1 MPARTLVTIGDLR
14 AQPLRRTRTRRLGHV
29 DPFRYR
35 ERSGMGSATPAT
47 GGAALQDATATL
59 LNYLEMNGAPSEHVS
74 DPQVLAYQKVW
85 NADPAN
91 ASDQL
96 SPDGGYGPL
105 TQGTLDVMT
114 GGIAPAVNT
123 GQGPAPSPSPM
134 PPPGVLVVPA
144 SGGSDMGW
152 LLIAGGAGLLAYLLF
167 FRKKK
172 HGHHAR
178 PGALVEVKTNPRRRR
193 ARASGAVV

>member
-1 MPARTLVTIGDLR
+1 M
-14 AQPLRRTRTRRLGHV
+14 GHV
-29 DPFRYR
+29 DPFRFR
-35 ERSGMGSATPAT
+35 ERGGMGSATSAT
-47 GGAALQDATATL
+47 AGGALQDAAAAL
-59 LNYLEMNGAPSEHVS
+59 LNYLDTHGVPSEHDS
-74 DPQVLAYQKVW
+74 DPQVLAYQRVW

-91 ASDQL
+91 ASDPL
-96 SPDGGYGPL
+96 GLDGGYGPL
-105 TQGTLDVMT
+105 TQGTLNVLT

-123 GQGPAPSPSPM
+123 GQGPAPSPA
-134 PPPGVLVVPA
+134 PPGVLVVPA

-172 HGHHAR
+172 HHGHHAR